1 MNYRNPLLVVKH
13 LDQSIAFYIEVLG
26 LHVILDFGANVTLT
40 GGICLQSAESWAD
53 FLDKEETEIEYG
65 GLDSE
70 LYFEE
75 DDFDAFIEKLEGLE
89 SISYVHRVKE
99 HAWGQRVVRIYDPDR
114 HIIEI
119 GEDMLQVCKRF
130 FDSGMTSEEVA
141 VRMDVP
147 LEYVNAALGRLKQ

>member
-1 MNYRNPLLVVKH
+1 MNYRNPLLVVKQ
-13 LDQSIAFYIEVLG
+13 LDRSIAFYKEVLG

-40 GGICLQSAESWAD
+40 GGICLQSAESWAG
-53 FLDKEETEIEYG
+53 FLDKKEAEIAYG
-65 GLDSE
+65 GLDGE

-75 DDFDAFIEKLEGLE
+75 EDFDAFIKKLEGLE
-89 SISYVHRVKE
+89 SISYVHGVKE
-99 HAWGQRVVRIYDPDR
+99 HAWGQRAVRIYDPDR

-147 LEYVNAALGRLKQ
+147 VGYVNAALERLKK